1 MQSSLTLARS
11 REVMGDLLI
20 RNVPDPVMARLKAQA
35 QRNDRSVQKEVLEI
49 LESGTQLTM
58 AEWLER
64 ADRLREESKSWG
76 YTGDITAVIREDRD
90 TR

>member
-1 MQSSLTLARS
+1 MQAVPATKDRGT
-11 REVMGDLLI
+11 MPDLLI
-20 RNVPDPVMARLKAQA
+20 RNVPEHLMLRLKAQA
-35 QRNDRSVQKEVLEI
+35 QRNHRSVQKEALDV

-64 ADRLREESKSWG
+64 ADRLREESKTW
-76 YTGDITAVIREDRD
+76 DITDDSTALIREDRD